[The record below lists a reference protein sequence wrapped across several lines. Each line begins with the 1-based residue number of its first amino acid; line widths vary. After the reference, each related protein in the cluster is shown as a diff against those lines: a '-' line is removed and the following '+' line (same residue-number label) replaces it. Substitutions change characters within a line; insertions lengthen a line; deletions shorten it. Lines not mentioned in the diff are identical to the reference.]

1 MVTPDPSRHH
11 PVVAALT
18 RQIHTLTT
26 ELHNRLL
33 DEPAQQL

>member
-1 MVTPDPSRHH
+1 MDLELKTNTE
-11 PVVAALT
+11 LT